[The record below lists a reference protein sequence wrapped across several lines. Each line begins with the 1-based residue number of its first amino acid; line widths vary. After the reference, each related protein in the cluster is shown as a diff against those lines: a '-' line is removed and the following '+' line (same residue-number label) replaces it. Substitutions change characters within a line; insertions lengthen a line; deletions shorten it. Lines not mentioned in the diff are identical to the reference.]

1 MSFCV
6 FLMGGRF
13 FLDDAACWLWC
24 CVKLPGLRKKY
35 SAQKKGITLSPYI
48 GLASKSFVFFY
59 LVQFFVPPDE
69 AVVKEF
75 VTSNLNE
82 KSMYSYC

>member
-1 MSFCV
+1 M
-6 FLMGGRF
+6 
-13 FLDDAACWLWC
+13 
-24 CVKLPGLRKKY
+24 KLPGLRKKY

-48 GLASKSFVFFY
+48 SLASKAYVFFY

-82 KSMYSYC
+82 KSMYSYCVRSRKIHNESWL